1 MYNEHIRT
9 CENVC
14 SSAGEGWLTI
24 RSWLYVGYDHIN
36 ASIMQAKMATTLSL
50 VSPLAEAHINIIA
63 QALSSS
69 SALLDTC
76 TLAQKAEGSSM
87 INAWEQK

>member
-1 MYNEHIRT
+1 MYNEHT

-24 RSWLYVGYDHIN
+24 RSWLYVGYNHIN

-50 VSPLAEAHINIIA
+50 VSPLAEAHIRKYIA

-76 TLAQKAEGSSM
+76 TLAQKAVGSSM

>member
-1 MYNEHIRT
+1 M
-9 CENVC
+9 
-14 SSAGEGWLTI
+14 LL
-24 RSWLYVGYDHIN
+24 SWRGLADNSELALQYVGYDHIN

-76 TLAQKAEGSSM
+76 TLAQKAVGSSM